1 MSKKLSITNV
11 VNQQPIIQEVLK
23 GKQNSLGVNGEETY
37 IKIRKKFRLKRM
49 IQFKRIKYQTVNNN
63 SKIFYIHC

>member
-49 IQFKRIKYQTVNNN
+49 IQFKRIKY
-63 SKIFYIHC
+63 